1 MGVDEKRKMIYPICS
16 VVAVFKMLV
25 RILNTATTEQMGYRV
40 FPFFVYTKST
50 NQKFYFFLLSHRD
63 IKNTWCDFM
72 LERKSPF
79 VCSVNGAKEISI
91 ENYGSLGDF
100 SDKKIVLNCYKC
112 KMIIEGEGLLIEY
125 FTDVDMKITG
135 HIHSI
140 HF

>member
-1 MGVDEKRKMIYPICS
+1 MDAG
-16 VVAVFKMLV
+16 
-25 RILNTATTEQMGYRV
+25 
-40 FPFFVYTKST
+40 TKSEFMLEIWGFPKFLQLVFGAASAQNYFASGVRLPCSCA
-50 NQKFYFFLLSHRD
+50 NQEFYFFFLSHRD

-72 LERKSPF
+72 LERKRPF
-79 VCSVNGAKEISI
+79 VCLVNGAKEISI

-112 KMIIEGEGLLIEY
+112 KIIIEGEGLLIEY

>member
-1 MGVDEKRKMIYPICS
+1 
-16 VVAVFKMLV
+16 
-25 RILNTATTEQMGYRV
+25 
-40 FPFFVYTKST
+40 
-50 NQKFYFFLLSHRD
+50 
-63 IKNTWCDFM
+63 M

-100 SDKKIVLNCYKC
+100 SDKKIVLNCDKC
-112 KMIIEGEGLLIEY
+112 KISIQGLLIEY

>member
-1 MGVDEKRKMIYPICS
+1 
-16 VVAVFKMLV
+16 
-25 RILNTATTEQMGYRV
+25 
-40 FPFFVYTKST
+40 
-50 NQKFYFFLLSHRD
+50 
-63 IKNTWCDFM
+63 M

-100 SDKKIVLNCYKC
+100 SDEKIVLNCYKC

-140 HF
+140 HFEGRSRCSFRYFIFCRDIAGLF

>member
-1 MGVDEKRKMIYPICS
+1 MRTS
-16 VVAVFKMLV
+16 
-25 RILNTATTEQMGYRV
+25 ILNTATTEQMGYSI
-40 FPFFVYTKST
+40 FSFFVYTKST
-50 NQKFYFFLLSHRD
+50 NQEFYFFLLSHRD

>member
-1 MGVDEKRKMIYPICS
+1 M
-16 VVAVFKMLV
+16 
-25 RILNTATTEQMGYRV
+25 
-40 FPFFVYTKST
+40 FFLFSSITKST
-50 NQKFYFFLLSHRD
+50 NQSLVDKDMLLLSHRD

>member
-1 MGVDEKRKMIYPICS
+1 
-16 VVAVFKMLV
+16 
-25 RILNTATTEQMGYRV
+25 
-40 FPFFVYTKST
+40 
-50 NQKFYFFLLSHRD
+50 
-63 IKNTWCDFM
+63 M

-91 ENYGSLGDF
+91 ENYGSQ
-100 SDKKIVLNCYKC
+100 
-112 KMIIEGEGLLIEY
+112 GEGLLIEY

>member
-1 MGVDEKRKMIYPICS
+1 MRMS
-16 VVAVFKMLV
+16 
-25 RILNTATTEQMGYRV
+25 ILNTATTEQMGCII
-40 FPFFVYTKST
+40 FFFSST
-50 NQKFYFFLLSHRD
+50 PNLQIRSSIFLFLSHRD

>member
-1 MGVDEKRKMIYPICS
+1 
-16 VVAVFKMLV
+16 
-25 RILNTATTEQMGYRV
+25 
-40 FPFFVYTKST
+40 
-50 NQKFYFFLLSHRD
+50 
-63 IKNTWCDFM
+63 M

-112 KMIIEGEGLLIEY
+112 KMVIEGEGLLIEY

-135 HIHSI
+135 RWFEFNIGLKMLA
-140 HF
+140 FLLVDFE

>member
-1 MGVDEKRKMIYPICS
+1 MIYPICS
-16 VVAVFKMLV
+16 VVAAFKMLV
-25 RILNTATTEQMGYRV
+25 RILNALRSRIWDIS
-40 FPFFVYTKST
+40 FFLFFVYTKST
-50 NQKFYFFLLSHRD
+50 NQEFYFFLLSHRD

>member
-1 MGVDEKRKMIYPICS
+1 MLSALQPRKSGVLCVDSSE
-16 VVAVFKMLV
+16 
-25 RILNTATTEQMGYRV
+25 
-40 FPFFVYTKST
+40 
-50 NQKFYFFLLSHRD
+50 NQLEDFGDSPKG
-63 IKNTWCDFM
+63 CDFM

>member
-1 MGVDEKRKMIYPICS
+1 
-16 VVAVFKMLV
+16 
-25 RILNTATTEQMGYRV
+25 
-40 FPFFVYTKST
+40 
-50 NQKFYFFLLSHRD
+50 
-63 IKNTWCDFM
+63 M

-79 VCSVNGAKEISI
+79 VCSVNGGKEISI

>member
-1 MGVDEKRKMIYPICS
+1 
-16 VVAVFKMLV
+16 
-25 RILNTATTEQMGYRV
+25 
-40 FPFFVYTKST
+40 
-50 NQKFYFFLLSHRD
+50 
-63 IKNTWCDFM
+63 M

-125 FTDVDMKITG
+125 FTDALFVISFSVGILPDCFKWDESGTFFK
-135 HIHSI
+135 SLRSKADS
-140 HF
+140 FVEY